1 MPQRTLLLY
10 TAVLGGIAL
19 LSMGVQ
25 LVAVLYGQFA
35 GEVRWSVEQLTPCEL
50 EVPAPL
56 FETLAAERR
65 AEIVPDTVRRLIADV
80 DYSYRSGPARSVQRA
95 IWLWLLPQSLEQEQL
110 LGLYLRSWPH
120 RDDTGE
126 RGMCAAARR
135 RYGRELSDLR
145 PAELRALL
153 AEEATGDG

>member
-10 TAVLGGIAL
+10 TAALGGVAL
-19 LSMGVQ
+19 LSIGVQ

-56 FETLAAERR
+56 FETLVAERQT
-65 AEIVPDTVRRLIADV
+65 EIVPDTVRRLIADV
-80 DYSYRSGPARSVQRA
+80 DFSYRSGPARTLQRW

-120 RDDTGE
+120 GDDIAE
-126 RGMCAAARR
+126 RGLCAAAQR
-135 RYGRELSDLR
+135 RYGRELPELR

-153 AEEATGDG
+153 AEEAPAPL